1 MLCSLAVM
9 STLLYAQRLQE
20 AQRPRVGN
28 WNRTQ
33 PRWTA
38 HRQCQCMYC
47 DDREKQYG
55 LDVQWRLP
63 IRPEHFEI
71 QHLAMGTFLV
81 SAVKEED
88 GYAAF
93 NQAAGDHNKVVL
105 TLQEPT
111 ANVTIKLGPK
121 AGMLIG
127 SVRDSV
133 TGKRVDKIR
142 VLYTAATD
150 ERVGGGTASGY
161 MGGNFSLNLPTA
173 TDFVIIVTAPGYKPW
188 IYNDPVEGLSLHLAP
203 GEQKSVD
210 IEMVP
215 DPKATTKDAA
225 GRGK

>member
-1 MLCSLAVM
+1 
-9 STLLYAQRLQE
+9 
-20 AQRPRVGN
+20 
-28 WNRTQ
+28 
-33 PRWTA
+33 
-38 HRQCQCMYC
+38 
-47 DDREKQYG
+47 
-55 LDVQWRLP
+55 
-63 IRPEHFEI
+63 
-71 QHLAMGTFLV
+71 
-81 SAVKEED
+81 
-88 GYAAF
+88 
-93 NQAAGDHNKVVL
+93 
-105 TLQEPT
+105 
-111 ANVTIKLGPK
+111 
-121 AGMLIG
+121 MLIG

-188 IYNDPVEGLSLHLAP
+188 IYNDPVEGLALHLAP
-203 GEQKSVD
+203 GEQKWVD